1 MAATAEG
8 RRQTELHRR
17 TQLAVQADTVRLV
30 LAAWPLL
37 AADDLDGT
45 AAAWLA
51 VTVPL
56 VAEQRARSARAAA
69 RYLSTFRQ
77 VELRTAFTDPV
88 DRLADRVP
96 ADRLVASLTA
106 TGPAT
111 LKRLT
116 GRGVPVGRAAGT
128 AAAAVPAPRRG
139 WPLTAAGRRSST
151 PSPRTPQALGWRRV
165 GDAAPCAFCAM
176 LISRG
181 PVYRADTVGFRAHDQ
196 CGCAAEPVYR
206 EHPPTA
212 QERRLRQLWDETAA
226 EAGEDDPLVAFRRKL
241 REQRGG
247 SPPPAPGGGGRG
259 KPPRT
264 PPGRS
269 TPAPDDEPGPGRVH
283 DPDGDLTAEE
293 RAAAEILAKEGRTV
307 AAAPRRSGHRDTSPD
322 LIVDGVPVE
331 VKTLGRGADNRTVRN
346 KMRKGKK
353 QARVLLVDARGS
365 GLTEAEATPRSGPRA
380 GGILPGLRPC
390 PDRR

>member
-1 MAATAEG
+1 M
-8 RRQTELHRR
+8 
-17 TQLAVQADTVRLV
+17 
-30 LAAWPLL
+30 
-37 AADDLDGT
+37 
-45 AAAWLA
+45 
-51 VTVPL
+51 TVPL
-56 VAEQRARSARAAA
+56 VAEQRARSARPAA

-128 AAAAVPAPRRG
+128 AAAAVAGAASR
-139 WPLTAAGRRSST
+139 LTADGGRQT
-151 PSPRTPQALGWRRV
+151 IVDTVTADPQALGWRRV

-212 QERRLRQLWDETAA
+212 QERQLRQLWDETAA

-247 SPPPAPGGGGRG
+247 SAPPAPGGGGRG

-322 LIVDGVPVE
+322 LIVGGVPVE

-365 GLTEAEATPRSGPRA
+365 GLTEAEATR
-380 GGILPGLRPC
+380 GLARGLGAYSQDY
-390 PDRR
+390 DRVRIVGEGYELNWEAQG